1 MARSRAGVLVPGV
14 AVVTVAV
21 GALVAL
27 RLAGA
32 PPQGYTWLVAAL
44 VAGFS
49 LSGSV

>member
-1 MARSRAGVLVPGV
+1 VTTRQAAVAPGLV
-14 AVVTVAV
+14 VVTAAV

-27 RLAGA
+27 RVAGA